1 MLFRSLIFP
10 NFRNYFIGHTL
21 STLGT
26 WIQQV
31 ALAWLVYQL
40 THSPALLGLS
50 SFLALFPQLVVSPL
64 VGAVIDT
71 LNKRIALIVVQALFL
86 IQALLLAYLTYFN
99 LLSTSSIIA
108 LALFLGLL
116 TAIDTPLRQ
125 SFISELIQDRQ
136 YIGNALALNAMI
148 FNSCRFIGPPI
159 AGLLLAVSNP
169 FTCFVFNAVSYLFLM
184 LALLLMRNIQAT
196 QATGKLRQVFQEG
209 YGFIFKNQDYKRM
222 MIGIA
227 CLNFTASSYVAL
239 LPILAKDYLH
249 GDAKI
254 LGYLWGMAG
263 VGSLLSSL
271 LLAGSQNDERIHQR
285 IFYSKC
291 LCGLGLIF
299 LSTLNLFSGY
309 LLALFLLGFGI
320 STANVSTNI
329 LIQKNTPAELR
340 GRSVSIYTAIRFGF
354 DALGGLI
361 AGAIASLYSAKWA
374 LFFFTV
380 LLCLYLLHQLPQH
393 ISGKI
398 KGQTS

>member
-1 MLFRSLIFP
+1 M
-10 NFRNYFIGHTL
+10 GHTL

-31 ALAWLVYQL
+31 ALAWLVYQI
-40 THSPALLGLS
+40 TNSAALLGLS
-50 SFLALFPQLVVSPL
+50 SFLALFPQLVISPF

-86 IQALLLAYLTYFN
+86 IQALLLAYLTYFE
-99 LLSTSSIIA
+99 LLNATNIIS
-108 LALFLGLL
+108 LSLFLGVL

-125 SFISELIQDRQ
+125 SFISELILDRD

-159 AGLLLAVSNP
+159 AGLLLAISNP
-169 FTCFVFNAVSYLFLM
+169 FTCFILNAASYVFLIV
-184 LALLLMRNIQAT
+184 ALLLMRDIHT
-196 QATGKLRQVFQEG
+196 TKVTGKLRKVFQDG
-209 YGFIFKNQDYKRM
+209 YSFIFKNQDYKRM
-222 MIGIA
+222 LIGIA

-239 LPILAKDYLH
+239 LPILAKDYLN

-263 VGSLLSSL
+263 IGSLLSSL
-271 LLAGSQNDERIHQR
+271 LLAGSQNDKQVQQR

-291 LCGLGLIF
+291 LCALGLLF
-299 LSTLNLFSGY
+299 LSTLNLLSGY

-329 LIQKNTPAELR
+329 LIQKNTPADLR
-340 GRSVSIYTAIRFGF
+340 GRSVSIYTGVRFGF

-361 AGAIASLYSAKWA
+361 AGGIASIYSAKWA
-374 LFFFTV
+374 LVFFTT
-380 LLCLYLLHQLPQH
+380 LLCFYLLRQLPQQ
-393 ISGKI
+393 ISDKI
-398 KGQTS
+398 KGQTN

>member
-1 MLFRSLIFP
+1 MLFQSLVFP

-31 ALAWLVYQL
+31 ALAWLIYQM
-40 THSPALLGLS
+40 THSAALLGLS
-50 SFLALFPQLVVSPL
+50 SFLALFPQLLVSPI
-64 VGAVIDT
+64 VGAIIDT
-71 LNKRIALIVVQALFL
+71 INKRIALIVIQALFL
-86 IQALLLAYLTYFN
+86 IQALVLAYLTYFS
-99 LLSTSSIIA
+99 LLNATNIIL

-125 SFISELIQDRQ
+125 SFISELILDRQ

-159 AGLLLAVSNP
+159 AGLLLAISNP
-169 FTCFVFNAVSYLFLM
+169 LTCFVLNAASYLFLM
-184 LALLLMRNIQAT
+184 LALLLMRNISAT
-196 QATGKLRQVFQEG
+196 QATGKLKQVFQQG
-209 YGFIFKNQDYKRM
+209 YRFIFKNQNYKRM

-263 VGSLLSSL
+263 IGSLLSSL
-271 LLAGSQNDERIHQR
+271 LLAGSQNDERIQQR

-291 LCGLGLIF
+291 LCALGLVV
-299 LSTLNLFSGY
+299 LSTFNVFASY

-361 AGAIASLYSAKWA
+361 AGAIASVYSAKWA
-374 LFFFTV
+374 LIFFTV
-380 LLCLYLLHQLPQH
+380 LLCLYLLRQLPH
-393 ISGKI
+393 IFQAK
-398 KGQTS
+398 